1 MPIGGG
7 ALSTN
12 ITALLREV
20 FEPGFTEAMNRSN
33 ALFQFFK
40 RDSFP
45 GKEIRWKIHYQGNN
59 SAGSYSET
67 DPLPNA
73 GKQEVIN
80 AAVPYRLNWVTVR
93 VTNFAVAATK
103 GQGGFV
109 DLLSFETKEA
119 LEDLKNEINRQ
130 LMVRKKSQMLKPT
143 DLDGIGVIV
152 DDGQV
157 DPTVTGYAGIAFST
171 NPWWK
176 PYVLAN
182 GGTPRSLTIALLQDM
197 YANLAKPPRRAQPN
211 RIITSITHFHQY
223 GDLLASLRRYAPN
236 ETLDAG
242 YPSLAFNGIK
252 FTGIPELP
260 PGDIYFLTTED
271 WAYYVL
277 ENFKTEEKPVDG
289 DARSFVITHYSQ
301 LVCRALHKQ
310 GRITDLTTV

>member
-1 MPIGGG
+1 MPITGG
-7 ALSTN
+7 AQLST
-12 ITALLREV
+12 ITELLREV

-33 ALFQFFK
+33 ALLQFFK

-45 GKEIRWKIHYQGNN
+45 GKSIRWKVHYQGNN
-59 SAGSYSET
+59 SASSYSET
-67 DPLPNA
+67 DNLPTA
-73 GKQEVIN
+73 GQQRVIN
-80 AAVPYRLNWVTVR
+80 AETPYRLNWVAIQ
-93 VTNFAVAATK
+93 VTNFALAATK
-103 GQGGFV
+103 GEGGFV
-109 DLLSFETKEA
+109 DLLAFETKEA

-130 LMVRKKSQMLKPT
+130 LMVRKKADMLRPT
-143 DLDGIGVIV
+143 DLDGLGVIV

-157 DPTVTGYAGIAFST
+157 DPTVTGYAGISFST

-182 GGTPRSLTIALLQDM
+182 GGTPRSLTIALLQQM
-197 YANLAKPPRRAQPN
+197 RAELSKPPRRAQTD
-211 RIITSITHFHQY
+211 RIITSLTHYYQY

-242 YPSLAFNGIK
+242 YPTLAFDGIK

-260 PGDIYFLTTED
+260 TGDIYFLTTED
-271 WAYYVL
+271 WGYYVL
-277 ENFKTEEKPVDG
+277 QNFKTEEKPVNG
-289 DARSFVITHYSQ
+289 DARMFIVTHYSQ